1 MTAMTVNLQRKPSN
15 ALVLALISIPI
26 FIGALDLTVVSA
38 VLPHVI
44 YDLEIPVQT
53 NLDDA
58 AWLVTGYLLAYS
70 VAMTF
75 MGRLSDLHG
84 RRRVYLLA
92 LLVFA
97 LGSYLVAVGEGW
109 PTRWLQRGLYLL
121 LRQRSDPARIALHV
135 LIAAR
140 MIQAFGGGAMVP
152 VGMAMVGDLY
162 PEGKRARPLGVI
174 AAVDTAGWVVGHLYG
189 GIIVRYY
196 DWQTIFWI
204 NLPVCALA
212 FMLIWSA
219 LRHLE
224 ADSQDGRMD
233 WLGTGL
239 IALSLTTLNL
249 GLGTR
254 VASSGSLQNGQGSG
268 LPDYAAPMLAG
279 ACVLFG
285 LFIWRQARARWPL
298 VPLGL
303 FRRANYSSAG
313 FANFLVGFSL
323 FVAIANV
330 PLFINTLVAPT
341 LQQGAWDSGWMLS
354 ALTVPMAVAAIPG
367 GWWAGKSGYRWP
379 AMVGLVLSVIGFG
392 FMSRWEMDTSYW
404 VMAPHLTLTGVGFGL
419 TLAPL
424 AAAVVDAVR
433 ARERGTAS
441 AMVIIFRLVGM
452 TLGVSAM
459 TAYGLER
466 ADRLNSQLLKSGAD
480 LLEIARV
487 GMRVAEQ
494 VVQETF
500 IFAGMV
506 CFLAVIPVW
515 RIMNLVRKEESDGRA
530 KPYE

>member
-1 MTAMTVNLQRKPSN
+1 MTADAPDRPSN

-38 VLPHVI
+38 VLPHVV
-44 YDLEIPVQT
+44 YDLEIPVHT

-84 RRRVYLLA
+84 RRRVYLAA

-97 LGSYLVAVGEGW
+97 VGSYLVAVGGGW
-109 PTRWLQRGLYLL
+109 PTRWLQRGLYFVF
-121 LRQRSDPARIALHV
+121 RQRSDPARITLYV
-135 LIAAR
+135 LIVAR

-162 PEGKRARPLGVI
+162 PEGKRAQPLGVI

-196 DWQTIFWI
+196 DWQTIFWL
-204 NLPVCALA
+204 NLPVCALG
-212 FMLIWSA
+212 FLLIWGA
-219 LRHLE
+219 LRRLE
-224 ADSQDGRMD
+224 EPARDGRMD
-233 WLGTGL
+233 WLGAAL
-239 IALSLTTLNL
+239 IALSLTALNL

-254 VASSGSLQNGQGSG
+254 AEPGGALQNGQRSG
-268 LPDYAAPMLAG
+268 LPEYAAPMLLG
-279 ACVLFG
+279 ACVCFG

-298 VPLGL
+298 IPLRL
-303 FRRANYSSAG
+303 FRRPNYASAG
-313 FANFLVGFSL
+313 LANFLVGFGL

-330 PLFINTLVAPT
+330 PLFINMLVAPT
-341 LQQGAWDSGWMLS
+341 LQQGAWDSGWLLS

-367 GWWAGKSGYRWP
+367 GWWASKSGYRRP
-379 AMVGLVLSVIGFG
+379 ALAGLILSVAGFA
-392 FMSRWEMDTSYW
+392 FMSHWKMDTSYW
-404 VMAPHLTLTGVGFGL
+404 TMAPHLTLTGIGFGL

-424 AAAVVDAVR
+424 AAAVVDAVGVG
-433 ARERGTAS
+433 ERGTAS

-452 TLGVSAM
+452 TLGVSTM

-466 ADRLNSQLLKSGAD
+466 ADRLSARLLEPGAD
-480 LLEIARV
+480 LFEIARV
-487 GMRVAEQ
+487 GMQVAER

-500 IFAGMV
+500 IVAGVV
-506 CFLAVIPVW
+506 CFLAAVPVW
-515 RIMNLVRKEESDGRA
+515 RITKYEREEAADERDPYRK
-530 KPYE
+530 

>member
-1 MTAMTVNLQRKPSN
+1 M
-15 ALVLALISIPI
+15 ALISIPI

-38 VLPHVI
+38 VLPHVV

-75 MGRLSDLHG
+75 MGRLSDLYG
-84 RRRVYLLA
+84 RRRVYLAA
-92 LLVFA
+92 LFVFA
-97 LGSYLVAVGEGW
+97 VGSYLVAVGGGW

-121 LRQRSDPARIALHV
+121 LQQRSDPARITLHV

-162 PEGKRARPLGVI
+162 PEGERARPLGVI

-196 DWQTIFWI
+196 DWQTIFWL
-204 NLPVCALA
+204 NLPICALG
-212 FMLIWSA
+212 FLLIWRA
-219 LRHLE
+219 LRGLGE
-224 ADSQDGRMD
+224 PSRNGRMD
-233 WLGTGL
+233 WLGAGL
-239 IALSLTTLNL
+239 IALSLTALNL

-254 VASSGSLQNGQGSG
+254 AETSGSLQTGPGAG
-268 LPDYAAPMLAG
+268 LPDYAVPMLLG
-279 ACVLFG
+279 ASVLFG
-285 LFIWRQARARWPL
+285 LFIWRQARARSPL
-298 VPLGL
+298 LPLRL
-303 FRRANYSSAG
+303 FRRPNYASAG

-330 PLFINTLVAPT
+330 PLFINTLVTPT
-341 LQQGAWDSGWMLS
+341 LQQGAWDSGWLLS

-367 GWWAGKSGYRWP
+367 GWWASKTGYRRP
-379 AMVGLVLSVIGFG
+379 ALAGLVLSVIGFG

-404 VMAPHLTLTGVGFGL
+404 IMAPHLTLTGIGFGL

-424 AAAVVDAVR
+424 AAAVVDAVG
-433 ARERGTAS
+433 AHERGTAS

-452 TLGVSAM
+452 TLGVSSM

-466 ADRLNSQLLKSGAD
+466 AERLSARLLEPGAE

-487 GMRVAEQ
+487 GMRAAEQ

-500 IFAGMV
+500 LVAGFV
-506 CFLAVIPVW
+506 CFLAAVPVW
-515 RIMNLVRKEESDGRA
+515 RITTFARKEYTDERA
-530 KPYE
+530 KS